1 MVQALAFHAVQARR
15 PCRGSAL
22 GVEEVERRALGHEQ
36 DGLELQLPLHRK
48 VLHRQRVLRA
58 AGTRVT
64 ACPALAIELD
74 CCRPRPALS

>member
-1 MVQALAFHAVQARR
+1 MVQALAFHAVQAQC

-48 VLHRQRVLRA
+48 VLHRQRVLR
-58 AGTRVT
+58 T
-64 ACPALAIELD
+64 ADIRLYPIPPLQSQFKVLQT
-74 CCRPRPALS
+74 PP